1 MLLKGWFLM
10 KKSSLKNR
18 ERYTNS
24 IDKELLR
31 KLKELADKTRIPQ
44 SRLVDEALEDLL
56 RKYGGGD

>member
-1 MLLKGWFLM
+1 M

-44 SRLVDEALEDLL
+44 SRLVDEALEDLI
-56 RKYGGGD
+56 RKYGGGN